1 MACTRHGV
9 RYILRQQGDSDE
21 SLIYHAN
28 SLRQYVTLKMYISN
42 TALGNHLDD
51 ELQAYQRIAKGPKRH
66 PGRQAIRSLL
76 DSFDVNGSEEEHR
89 CLVHAPL
96 SDNLSTFLRRN
107 PVRQLPKPILAFV
120 LHRLFLALDYLHRE
134 CQIIHTGITSLS
146 LSFLICVS
154 YTDIS
159 NVTDIK
165 PDNIMFSV
173 PNNLVFQELEQN
185 ELLNPL

>member
-76 DSFDVNGSEEEHR
+76 
-89 CLVHAPL
+89 APL